1 MFWDNFYRLCNEAG
15 KSPNKVAADLGFSTA
30 IATKWKKGT
39 VPKWSTIVMIAEYF
53 GVSPETLVSE
63 QKEKP
68 AETEVDVDKLIEA
81 VLKLPREKKE
91 ELLVKFMQMM
101 KEEK

>member
-68 AETEVDVDKLIEA
+68 AETEVDDDKLIEA
-81 VLKLPREKKE
+81 ILKLPREKKE

>member
-1 MFWDNFYRLCNEAG
+1 MFWDNFYRLCTESG

-68 AETEVDVDKLIEA
+68 ADTEVDLDKLMET
-81 VLKLPREKKE
+81 VLNLPREKKE
-91 ELLVKFMQMM
+91 EFAVRFMKLLQ
-101 KEEK
+101 EEE